1 MKTIKLLWRA
11 LVLVVLILAGVLYA
25 IYELFDDLTKSR

>member
-1 MKTIKLLWRA
+1 MNAIKQLWRVLA
-11 LVLVVLILAGVLYA
+11 LVVLILAGVLYA

>member
-1 MKTIKLLWRA
+1 MKALKKIGRA
-11 LVLVVLILAGVLYA
+11 LLLVVLIIAGVLYA